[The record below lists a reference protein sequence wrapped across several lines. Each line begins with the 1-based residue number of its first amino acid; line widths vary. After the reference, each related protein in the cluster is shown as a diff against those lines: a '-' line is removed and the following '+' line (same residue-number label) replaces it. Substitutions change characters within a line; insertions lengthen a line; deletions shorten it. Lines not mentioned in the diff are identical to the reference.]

1 MARLVLDPYILT
13 ATADITARQVF
24 DCAIALYT
32 DCEWDW
38 ELDEDVI
45 DSWLATMRRKPG
57 LALSTGR
64 TKSARGMFT
73 CALLQV
79 LGVHNPKSVRTRMD
93 VAWDILDSEPGR
105 AKVGHVPVL
114 EHERKLWLQYTGRGD
129 QIQAPQPPHAPAKVK
144 GEASLWPFPKRVL

>member
-1 MARLVLDPYILT
+1 MARLILDPYILT
-13 ATADITARQVF
+13 ATADVTARQVF
-24 DCAIALYT
+24 DCARTLYN

-45 DSWLATMRRKPG
+45 DTWLATMRRKPA

-64 TKSARGMFT
+64 TKSDRGMFS

-79 LGVHNPKSVRTRMD
+79 MGIQNPKSVRTRMD
-93 VAWDILDSEPGR
+93 VAWDILDSAIGR

-114 EHERKLWLQYTGRGD
+114 EQERKLWHQYTGRGEHV
-129 QIQAPQPPHAPAKVK
+129 QAPQSTPARAQVTA
-144 GEASLWPFPKRVL
+144 EDSHWPFPKRVL